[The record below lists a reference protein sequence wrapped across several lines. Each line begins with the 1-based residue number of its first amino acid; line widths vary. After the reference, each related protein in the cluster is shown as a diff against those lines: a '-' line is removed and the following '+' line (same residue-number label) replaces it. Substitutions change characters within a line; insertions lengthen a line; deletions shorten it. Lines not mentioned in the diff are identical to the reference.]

1 MTDYFVL
8 RLVSSYALLMRAR
21 QLQIKLKDGRGWH
34 PTDSNRECD
43 LPSDSFEVRVHAHA
57 AGRTAHDG
65 FDFAA

>member
-1 MTDYFVL
+1 
-8 RLVSSYALLMRAR
+8 MRAR